1 MVTGILMHVIIII
14 IIIIIT
20 IMPKLCLWCSLHD
33 KVIAVHLVHLM
44 NAEWCRPYRPS
55 QHTRAMSLPVG
66 KVL

>member
-1 MVTGILMHVIIII
+1 
-14 IIIIIT
+14 
-20 IMPKLCLWCSLHD
+20 MPKLCLWCSLHD